1 MTAKKKAPTAQIETL
16 DAESI
21 ALIVSQLSAL
31 MHHRED
37 RIIAAVEKMLKPI
50 TDTFQSNGGTLD
62 RLLDMIGG
70 SGGLSEKIEAF
81 ENRMNSYEKKTDLRI
96 ERIER
101 EIAERKKS

>member
-1 MTAKKKAPTAQIETL
+1 MTAKKRLVETRMETL

-37 RIIAAVEKMLKPI
+37 RIIIAVEKMLKPI
-50 TDTFQSNGGTLD
+50 TDTFKSNGGTLD
-62 RLLDMIGG
+62 RLVEMMDGID
-70 SGGLSEKIEAF
+70 EKITAF
-81 ENRMNSYEKKTDLRI
+81 EARMNSYEKKTDARI

-101 EIAERKKS
+101 EITERKKS